1 MKTHFHWSLRLL
13 HWLMALAVLAMLFI
27 GAGMVSSVSARH
39 LWLVDLHK
47 PLGVAILVLAVL
59 RLSLRL
65 ATGAPPLP
73 GELPKAAQLAAKVS
87 HLLLYGLLLALPL
100 VGWAMLSAGGYPVSL
115 GGGWQLPPLLAQS
128 DHWYAL
134 LRPAHRWL
142 AYGLLVL
149 ILGHMAAALVHRLV
163 RRDGV
168 LASMTWQRRPSR

>member
-1 MKTHFHWSLRLL
+1 MRTHFHWSLRLL

-39 LWLVDLHK
+39 LWLLNLHK
-47 PLGVAILVLAVL
+47 PLGAAILVLALL
-59 RLSLRL
+59 RIALRL

-73 GELPKAAQLAAKVS
+73 AELPRAVRLAARVS
-87 HLLLYGLLLALPL
+87 HLLLYALLLALPL

-142 AYGLLVL
+142 AYGLFAL
-149 ILGHMAAALVHRLV
+149 ILGHLAAALVHGLI

-168 LASMTWQRRPSR
+168 LASMAWQRSGRR